1 VKYKISEMILKP
13 PETDPQR
20 AELVARIPRRKVYYS
35 ALLHI
40 RELTIR
46 CRVRDLSE
54 SGALV
59 ETTIPLWSGA
69 PCYITLPKIGEA
81 HGSLVWSDGLRS
93 GMQFDP
99 PLLANQLAILNAP
112 VQFARV
118 ETQSHEALPPKP
130 KASGAAL
137 SQDRA
142 RNAVSWLRSKDT
154 KR

>member
-1 VKYKISEMILKP
+1 MYNANEMMTKSPEPDLP
-13 PETDPQR
+13 PAD
-20 AELVARIPRRKVYYS
+20 AAARTPRRKVYYS

-81 HGSLVWSDGLRS
+81 HGSLVWCDGPRC

-99 PLLANQLAILNAP
+99 PLLASQLATLNAP
-112 VQFARV
+112 VQSARV
-118 ETQSHEALPPKP
+118 ETQNPEALRPKP
-130 KASGAAL
+130 KNSGATV

-142 RNAVSWLRSKDT
+142 RSAVSWLRSKDT
-154 KR
+154 QR

>member
-1 VKYKISEMILKP
+1 MYNSHEMMTQP
-13 PETDPQR
+13 TETNPQT
-20 AELVARIPRRKVYYS
+20 ADAAARIPRRKVYYS

-46 CRVRDLSE
+46 CRVRDISQ

-81 HGSLVWSDGLRS
+81 HGSLVWCDGPRC
-93 GMQFDP
+93 GMKFDP
-99 PLLANQLAILNAP
+99 PLLAAQLAMLSAP
-112 VQFARV
+112 MQSARV
-118 ETQSHEALPPKP
+118 ETQSPEALRPKT
-130 KASGAAL
+130 KDSSAAL

-142 RNAVSWLRSKDT
+142 RSAVSWLRSKDV